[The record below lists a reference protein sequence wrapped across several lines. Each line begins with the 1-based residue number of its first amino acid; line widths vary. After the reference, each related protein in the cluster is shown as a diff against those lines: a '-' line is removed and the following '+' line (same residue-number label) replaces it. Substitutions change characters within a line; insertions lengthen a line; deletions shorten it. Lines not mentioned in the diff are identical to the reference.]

1 MRADAWSHRPAR
13 RTVETHEPRSGAEG
27 RGSFVPPDQ
36 IHIFDVHWLL
46 VGQVPWAFLA
56 ELFVRGVVIYV
67 ILVAVIRLMGK
78 RVWCPIDR
86 ALEE

>member
-1 MRADAWSHRPAR
+1 MRADAWSHHPAR
-13 RTVETHEPRSGAEG
+13 RTAETHEPGRGADG
-27 RGSFVPPDQ
+27 RGSFVPSDQ
-36 IHIFDVHWLL
+36 IHIFDVYRLL